1 MKTKL
6 DYNEHGLLFIP
17 HFIQQES
24 DLNYGEVITHENY
37 NEKLNLNRL
46 QGDYNTEVLRIL
58 FTDNDPTKVPHI
70 PYLDKSI
77 DTMWEDFNTRITEN
91 ADKIKEIEE
100 VGTDNS
106 AIILEIING
115 TTTVGVA
122 TQANSIIG
130 IQDAGIKKY
139 YGTDSTGVEGFHKLP
154 DAIYAMDSSENEVEV
169 TGVYFTPQADSIDKT
184 MLTPSLRE
192 LIEQSSVTTYT
203 ELSNKPSIED
213 VTLDGNITLDQIGA
227 QPAGNYLTEL
237 PAELITETELAD
249 AIEPLLS
256 EQEAS
261 QIYLQQT
268 VFDSFTNDLEIYK
281 TEVSTTYTVVG
292 VNTFPGT
299 PKAGDILVTL

>member
-24 DLNYGEVITHENY
+24 DLNYGEVVTHENY

-77 DTMWEDFNTRITEN
+77 DTMWEDFNERVSNNQTNIHNLTNIVDLHNNALEQIITGERS
-91 ADKIKEIEE
+91 
-100 VGTDNS
+100 VGLS
-106 AIILEIING
+106 EWAEGI
-115 TTTVGVA
+115 VGVDE
-122 TQANSIIG
+122 TGPN
-130 IQDAGIKKY
+130 KY
-139 YGTDSTGVEGFHKLP
+139 YGTSTSGDYGFHELP
-154 DAIYAMDSSENEVEV
+154 AALYAIDSSQNDVEV

-184 MLTPSLRE
+184 MLTPALRE

-203 ELSNKPSIED
+203 ELSNKPAIEG
-213 VTLDGNITLDQIGA
+213 VTLEGNITLSQIGA
-227 QPAGNYLTEL
+227 QPAGNYLTEI
-237 PAELITETELAD
+237 PDYFVTETELED
-249 AIEPLLS
+249 AIDPLLS
-256 EQEAS
+256 EAEALET
-261 QIYLQQT
+261 YLLQRDFNT
-268 VFDSFTNDLEIYK
+268 FANDLETYK
-281 TEVSTTYTVVG
+281 TNVSTTYAVVG
-292 VNTFPGT
+292 INTFPGT